1 MPGKGDF
8 VRGYINHTDQSPVWR
23 DNVMSVLAKTNCWDQ
38 MWRLAV
44 YKDTACACS

>member
-23 DNVMSVLAKTNCWDQ
+23 DNVMAAGKNELLGSNVEASCL
-38 MWRLAV
+38 
-44 YKDTACACS
+44 